1 MCNSN
6 RFLKCLIRLL
16 IKEEA
21 FKIANEKE
29 GETRKGN
36 SQTEEFWMGPNMK
49 TRITCSNIVFFDQTQ
64 ITSSVLFLFE
74 DEEDKGNLVHKL
86 ECNIAILI
94 GSIDTPK
101 LCDRHFANTPIING
115 CICKI
120 CF

>member
-36 SQTEEFWMGPNMK
+36 SQTEEFLNGTKYEKPDYMFQYYFLW
-49 TRITCSNIVFFDQTQ
+49 SNSDYKFFA
-64 ITSSVLFLFE
+64 VLVE
-74 DEEDKGNLVHKL
+74 DEEDKGNLVHKQ

-101 LCDRHFANTPIING
+101 LCDRRFCQYTHH
-115 CICKI
+115 KWMHL
-120 CF
+120 